1 MIRGVLSSD
10 GAFYANLK
18 DLMVEGKI
26 KIEEIQ
32 GEKIVYITDRG
43 IKEFKE
49 SDEFLKK
56 IIYEWMDKKHIR
68 TVLFPRKVNIF
79 YFPSNTCIDVYE
91 DLFQSRY

>member
-1 MIRGVLSSD
+1 MKIRSNLRIIRYAILKKLAYERTGVPLGELKRELMIRDILSSD

-26 KIEEIQ
+26 KIEEIK

-43 IKEFKE
+43 LKEFKE

-56 IIYEWMDKKHIR
+56 NYK
-68 TVLFPRKVNIF
+68 
-79 YFPSNTCIDVYE
+79 
-91 DLFQSRY
+91 

>member
-1 MIRGVLSSD
+1 MKIRSNLRLIRYAILKELERERIGIPLGRLKRTLMLRGVLSSD

-56 IIYEWMDKKHIR
+56 IITE
-68 TVLFPRKVNIF
+68 
-79 YFPSNTCIDVYE
+79 
-91 DLFQSRY
+91 